1 MNNINIGI
9 NFALSILMKIAITTD
24 KDNLQS
30 LVALDIEHTN
40 YFLII
45 DTVNKEQYNFIP
57 NMYNKT
63 ISGAEVFCSQFLIQQ
78 GIEKLICGNYSTQ
91 AAQILL
97 LAGIKIEY
105 KSGSQVSELINLITN
120 DDYIKN
126 I

>member
-1 MNNINIGI
+1 
-9 NFALSILMKIAITTD
+9 MKIAITTD
-24 KDNLQS
+24 QDNFQS
-30 LVALDIEHTN
+30 LVALDIEQTN

-45 DTVNKEQYNFIP
+45 DTANKEQYNFIP

-63 ISGAEVFCSQFLIQQ
+63 ISGAEIFCSQFLIQQ
-78 GIEKLICGNYSTQ
+78 GVKKLFCGNYNTQ

-97 LAGIKIEY
+97 LAGIKIEH
-105 KSGSQVSELINLITN
+105 KSGTQVSEIINLITN

>member
-1 MNNINIGI
+1 
-9 NFALSILMKIAITTD
+9 MKIAITTD
-24 KDNLQS
+24 QDNFQS
-30 LVALDIEHTN
+30 LVAIDIEHTN

-45 DTVNKEQYNFIP
+45 DTKNREQFNFIP

-63 ISGAEVFCSQFLIQQ
+63 ISGAEIFCSQFLIQQ
-78 GIEKLICGNYSTQ
+78 GVEKLICGNYSSQ

-97 LAGIKIEY
+97 LAGITIEH
-105 KSGSQVSELINLITN
+105 KSGEQVSEIINLITS

>member
-1 MNNINIGI
+1 
-9 NFALSILMKIAITTD
+9 MKIAITTD
-24 KDNLQS
+24 QDNFQS

-40 YFLII
+40 YFLIV
-45 DTVNKEQYNFIP
+45 DKEQYNFIP

-63 ISGAEVFCSQFLIQQ
+63 ISGAEIFCSQFLIQQ
-78 GIEKLICGNYSTQ
+78 GVEKFICGDYNTQ

-105 KSGSQVSELINLITN
+105 KSGKQVNEIINLITN